1 MTILLL
7 LAPIGLPLV
16 AAGLYTA
23 AGWHRRTTAWAG
35 LLAMALVGV
44 DAITL
49 AVTVTGHGPLQTGGG
64 LIRADALS
72 AWMLLGVAA
81 VALLACWAS
90 PAYLAAGHESRRR
103 SRWYGLLLHLFIAAM
118 ATAVL
123 AGNLGVLWVAIEATT
138 IVTAFLV
145 GHHRDRPALE
155 AAWKYVVICSAAI
168 AVAFL
173 GLVLL
178 YYAARHAGLSGED
191 ALDWATLA
199 GHAHH
204 LDPAVTRIAVGLAVI
219 GFGAKAG
226 LVPLH
231 AWLPDA
237 HSQAPAPVS
246 ALMSGVLLPAALY
259 AVLRVKA
266 IADSALGAGYLR
278 SLLLIL
284 ALSTL
289 ALAALLLIGQRDY
302 KRMLA
307 YSSMEHMGLIAL
319 AAAIGTRL
327 AVAALLLHMAGHG
340 LAKTVAFLSSG
351 HILRRHDSSQIADVR
366 ALATRMPLLAGLF
379 GLAVLAL
386 LGLPPAALFA
396 SELGIARAGAAAGLT
411 WVTAAGFALVVAAF
425 AAITV
430 HTGRM
435 LLGPGL
441 VAATVTTATSD
452 PPPAFTVTAALPLI
466 AGLLGVAALGI
477 TLGPVAGLL
486 HAAASIVAAPRPTT
500 PRPPARCPA
509 GNPPA
514 TTASP
519 SPPPTPPSPSTPT
532 PCNGT
537 ASGWPWSPP
546 TTTATRYAPY
556 TCTSPPTPTGGWNC
570 TWPSTGTGQSCPAWP
585 GCRSP
590 PAASSARCTTCTASS
605 RSTTRCCAGWSGT
618 GTGRRAGTR
627 CATTPARHRSSVTPT
642 GHSPS

>member
-7 LAPIGLPLV
+7 LAPILLPLA
-16 AAGLYTA
+16 AAGLHAA
-23 AGWHRRTTAWAG
+23 AGWRPRTSAWTGVVTTG
-35 LLAMALVGV
+35 LLAV
-44 DAITL
+44 DVIAL
-49 AVTVTGHGPLQTGGG
+49 AVTVTRHGPVHTAGG

-90 PAYLAAGHESRRR
+90 PAYLVAGRESRRR
-103 SRWYGLLLHLFIAAM
+103 SRWYGILLHLFIAAM

-145 GHHRDRPALE
+145 GHHRSRPALE

-178 YYAARHAGLSGED
+178 YYAAKHAGLAGED
-191 ALDWATLA
+191 ALDWATLT

-204 LDPAVTRIAVGLAVI
+204 LDPAVTRIAIGLAVI

-226 LVPLH
+226 LIPLH

-246 ALMSGVLLPAALY
+246 ALMSGVLLPVALY

-266 IADSALGAGYLR
+266 IADPALGAGYLR
-278 SLLLIL
+278 TLLLIL
-284 ALSTL
+284 ALGTL

-319 AAAIGTRL
+319 AAAIGSPL
-327 AVAALLLHMAGHG
+327 AIAALLLHMAGHG

-351 HILRRHDSSQIADVR
+351 HILHRHDSSQITDVR
-366 ALATRMPLLAGLF
+366 ALATRVPLLAGLF

-386 LGLPPAALFA
+386 LGFPPAALFA
-396 SELGIARAGAAAGLT
+396 SELGIARAGAAAGMS
-411 WVTAAGFALVVAAF
+411 WVTAAAFTLALAAF
-425 AAITV
+425 AAITA

-435 LLGPGL
+435 LLGPAPVTST
-441 VAATVTTATSD
+441 VAAAQASD
-452 PPPAFTVTAALPLI
+452 PPSAFTLAAAMPLI

-477 TLGPVAGLL
+477 TLGPVADLL
-486 HAAASIVAAPRPTT
+486 HAAASTV
-500 PRPPARCPA
+500 
-509 GNPPA
+509 
-514 TTASP
+514 
-519 SPPPTPPSPSTPT
+519 
-532 PCNGT
+532 
-537 ASGWPWSPP
+537 
-546 TTTATRYAPY
+546 
-556 TCTSPPTPTGGWNC
+556 
-570 TWPSTGTGQSCPAWP
+570 
-585 GCRSP
+585 
-590 PAASSARCTTCTASS
+590 
-605 RSTTRCCAGWSGT
+605 
-618 GTGRRAGTR
+618 
-627 CATTPARHRSSVTPT
+627 VTP
-642 GHSPS
+642 

>member
-1 MTILLL
+1 MTLIVL
-7 LAPIGLPLV
+7 LAPIGLPL
-16 AAGLYTA
+16 AAALVYAA
-23 AGWHRRTTAWAG
+23 AGWRLRTTAWAG
-35 LLAMALVGV
+35 VVTTALLAAN
-44 DAITL
+44 AITL
-49 AVTVTGHGPLQTGGG
+49 ATTVTRRGPVHIAGG

-103 SRWYGLLLHLFIAAM
+103 SRWYGILLHLFIAAM

-123 AGNLGVLWVAIEATT
+123 AGNLGVLWVAVEATT

-168 AVAFL
+168 ATAFL

-178 YYAARHAGLSGED
+178 YYAAQHAGLSGED
-191 ALDWATLA
+191 ALDWATLT

-226 LVPLH
+226 LIPLH

-246 ALMSGVLLPAALY
+246 ALMSGVLLPVALY
-259 AVLRVKA
+259 AVLRVKG
-266 IADSALGAGYLR
+266 IADPALGSGYLR
-278 SLLLIL
+278 TLLLIL

-289 ALAALLLIGQRDY
+289 ALATLLLIGQRDY

-319 AAAIGTRL
+319 AAAIGTHL
-327 AVAALLLHMAGHG
+327 AIAALLLHMAGHG
-340 LAKTVAFLSSG
+340 LAKTVAFLSGG
-351 HILRRHDSSQIADVR
+351 HILHRHHSSQITDVR

-386 LGLPPAALFA
+386 LGFPPAALFA
-396 SELGIARAGAAAGLT
+396 SELGIARAGTSAGLG

-425 AAITV
+425 AAITA

-435 LLGPGL
+435 LLGPP
-441 VAATVTTATSD
+441 AAAQAVGAEASD
-452 PPPAFTVTAALPLI
+452 QPAAFTIPAALPLI
-466 AGLLGVAALGI
+466 AGLLGVAALGV
-477 TLGPVAGLL
+477 TLGPAADLL
-486 HAAASIVAAPRPTT
+486 QAAASIVGAP
-500 PRPPARCPA
+500 
-509 GNPPA
+509 
-514 TTASP
+514 
-519 SPPPTPPSPSTPT
+519 
-532 PCNGT
+532 
-537 ASGWPWSPP
+537 
-546 TTTATRYAPY
+546 
-556 TCTSPPTPTGGWNC
+556 
-570 TWPSTGTGQSCPAWP
+570 
-585 GCRSP
+585 
-590 PAASSARCTTCTASS
+590 
-605 RSTTRCCAGWSGT
+605 
-618 GTGRRAGTR
+618 
-627 CATTPARHRSSVTPT
+627 
-642 GHSPS
+642 

>member
-1 MTILLL
+1 MTIILLL
-7 LAPIGLPLV
+7 TPIGLPLV
-16 AAGLYTA
+16 AALVYA
-23 AGWHRRTTAWAG
+23 ATGWRGRTTAWAG
-35 LLAMALVGV
+35 VATTALLAADAVG
-44 DAITL
+44 L
-49 AVTVTGHGPLQTGGG
+49 AATVTRQGPVHTAGG

-72 AWMLLGVAA
+72 VWMLLGIGA

-90 PAYLAAGHESRRR
+90 PAYLAAGSAAGHTSGPATARRA
-103 SRWYGLLLHLFIAAM
+103 RWYGVLLHLFIAAM

-123 AGNLGVLWVAIEATT
+123 AGNLGVLWVAVEATT

-145 GHHRDRPALE
+145 GHHRSRTALE

-168 AVAFL
+168 AIAFL

-178 YYAARHAGLSGED
+178 YYAARHAGLAGED

-199 GHAHH
+199 GHAHQ

-246 ALMSGVLLPAALY
+246 ALMSGVLLPVAFY

-266 IADSALGAGYLR
+266 IADPALGAGYLR
-278 SLLLIL
+278 TLLLIL
-284 ALSTL
+284 ALATL

-351 HILRRHDSSQIADVR
+351 HILHFHHGSQITDVR

-379 GLAVLAL
+379 GLAILAL
-386 LGLPPAALFA
+386 LGFPPAALFA
-396 SELGIARAGAAAGLT
+396 SELSIARAGATAGLSWT
-411 WVTAAGFALVVAAF
+411 VAAAFTTVVVAF
-425 AAITV
+425 AAITA

-435 LLGPGL
+435 LLGPQPEPVPPGPGDPPAGFTITAAIPLVAGL
-441 VAATVTTATSD
+441 V
-452 PPPAFTVTAALPLI
+452 
-466 AGLLGVAALGI
+466 GVAALGI
-477 TLGPVAGLL
+477 TLGPVADLL
-486 HAAASIVAAPRPTT
+486 HAAATIVAAP
-500 PRPPARCPA
+500 
-509 GNPPA
+509 
-514 TTASP
+514 
-519 SPPPTPPSPSTPT
+519 
-532 PCNGT
+532 
-537 ASGWPWSPP
+537 
-546 TTTATRYAPY
+546 
-556 TCTSPPTPTGGWNC
+556 
-570 TWPSTGTGQSCPAWP
+570 
-585 GCRSP
+585 
-590 PAASSARCTTCTASS
+590 
-605 RSTTRCCAGWSGT
+605 
-618 GTGRRAGTR
+618 
-627 CATTPARHRSSVTPT
+627 
-642 GHSPS
+642 